1 MASDNRAT
9 LVELIDRYLSGD
21 HSRLLVSEIEGIV
34 VQSFQNADW
43 YDEVGEAL
51 ALYAPGQPQPSVDDS
66 ELDPILRRVRV
77 ALG

>member
-9 LVELIDRYLSGD
+9 LVELIDRYWSGD

-34 VQSFQNADW
+34 VQSFQDADW

-51 ALYAPGQPQPSVDDS
+51 ALYAPRPAAA
-66 ELDPILRRVRV
+66 ICR
-77 ALG
+77 